1 MKRILATLLL
11 LAALYAGTAPSIGHM
26 QDSPLPTPTDTV
38 APTATATP
46 THTPTPPPPTA
57 TPQPAPSGSGIDF
70 GAFNRDA
77 IPVELQAWWQ
87 PAYGHTHAAALVPI
101 GGEVSGT
108 INLPVRVVYHDNP
121 GKFHRLDLDDD
132 SRNVATIFPG
142 DLTCPNPGV
151 CAWSFTLK
159 VDTTK
164 EKPGW
169 RQWRLQT
176 YTNTPDGKVLM
187 SSSGIMVNVTN
198 PGTRS
203 DYSHPC
209 NGTQLIGRGWY
220 TDMGYTNA
228 MIDCVPLAPVKG
240 TLTVKVRAQQP
251 SDHLTV
257 ELDKSHYIP
266 ATGIWPEQAAVA
278 GVVLF
283 DKAGDYQSF
292 FPIAI
297 DTTKLGNGW
306 HALSVRSHSP
316 NGQVSVCSGCPTEAS
331 HTEGVARMWFYVNN

>member
-1 MKRILATLLL
+1 MKRITATIAL
-11 LAALYAGTAPSIGHM
+11 LAILFTWNVTPAAHT
-26 QDSPLPTPTDTV
+26 QDSPLPTPTATV
-38 APTATATP
+38 APTDTPTPAPTDTPVPTATP
-46 THTPTPPPPTA
+46 TP
-57 TPQPAPSGSGIDF
+57 PSGSGIDF
-70 GAFNRDA
+70 GAFNRNA
-77 IPVELQAWWQ
+77 IPVELQAWWN

-101 GGEVSGT
+101 GGNVSG
-108 INLPVRVVYHDNP
+108 IVNLPVRVVFHDNP

-132 SRNVATIFPG
+132 SRNVATIAPG
-142 DLTCPNPGV
+142 DLTCQNPGV

-176 YTNTPDGKVLM
+176 YTNTPDGKLLM

-209 NGTQLIGRGWY
+209 NGTELIGRGWY
-220 TDMGYTNA
+220 TDLGYTNA

-240 TLTVKVRAQQP
+240 TVTFKVRAQQP
-251 SDHLTV
+251 SDHLIV

-266 ATGIWPEQAAVA
+266 ATGIWPEQAAVP
-278 GVVLF
+278 GKVLF
-283 DKAGDYQSF
+283 DKDGNFQTY
-292 FPIAI
+292 FPVSI

-316 NGQVSVCSGCPTEAS
+316 NGEVSVCSGCPNVAS
-331 HTEGVARMWFYVNN
+331 HTEGVARLWFFVSN